1 MKENRKLL
9 KEVIKGIKRDMT
21 DEDVLNLLADSKVS
35 ENPNRE
41 KDKYTVGQRAADA
54 IAKFAGSWAFIF
66 SFAGLLI
73 LWMLANVLLAAKAF
87 DPYPFI
93 LLNLALSCVAAVQAP
108 LIMMSQNR
116 QEEKDRRRAENDY
129 KVNLKTEIMIEDLYD
144 KVNAIFAL
152 QKELLKEL
160 RLQNEG
166 VNPAARQTQNTMTPH
181 TQSIDPESTTA
192 IEAVVQTATKSFCV
206 KTLGQRPAVREL
218 LFVFS
223 ITESRF
229 RNLSGFIRISH
240 KVIAERRIT
249 SASPVSA
256 LPLLFIS
263 AAFKSSSSPS
273 ASCIA

>member
-1 MKENRKLL
+1 MRTCLIFLRTARFRKIRTV
-9 KEVIKGIKRDMT
+9 KKISTPSGS
-21 DEDVLNLLADSKVS
+21 VL
-35 ENPNRE
+35 PMP
-41 KDKYTVGQRAADA
+41 

-108 LIMMSQNR
+108 LIRMSQNR

-129 KVNLKTEIMIEDLYD
+129 KVNLKTEIMIEDLYEQSQCD
-144 KVNAIFAL
+144 FAL

-192 IEAVVQTATKSFCV
+192 IEAVV
-206 KTLGQRPAVREL
+206 P
-218 LFVFS
+218 
-223 ITESRF
+223 
-229 RNLSGFIRISH
+229 NSH
-240 KVIAERRIT
+240 G
-249 SASPVSA
+249 
-256 LPLLFIS
+256 
-263 AAFKSSSSPS
+263 
-273 ASCIA
+273 

>member
-1 MKENRKLL
+1 
-9 KEVIKGIKRDMT
+9 MT

-166 VNPAARQTQNTMTPH
+166 VNPAARQTQNTVTPH
-181 TQSIDPESTTA
+181 TQSINPESTTA
-192 IEAVVQTATKSFCV
+192 IEAVVQTATDNS
-206 KTLGQRPAVREL
+206 
-218 LFVFS
+218 
-223 ITESRF
+223 
-229 RNLSGFIRISH
+229 
-240 KVIAERRIT
+240 
-249 SASPVSA
+249 
-256 LPLLFIS
+256 
-263 AAFKSSSSPS
+263 
-273 ASCIA
+273 